1 MAIIDHNV
9 VAIGNQVLSKSFP
22 HAHEP
27 DDPDGSTGKTRR
39 WQRRFHWGCIGV
51 DLISCTVLMDIKL
64 ARQGEPK
71 RPLAGSSLVE
81 MSIIRL
87 SGLLPEPHGAKLVAA
102 GIHKVS

>member
-1 MAIIDHNV
+1 MHTSPTTPTGAPARQDV
-9 VAIGNQVLSKSFP
+9 GR
-22 HAHEP
+22 
-27 DDPDGSTGKTRR
+27 DG
-39 WQRRFHWGCIGV
+39 FIGV

-81 MSIIRL
+81 KGIMRL